1 MNKLVSVLVLSGLM
15 LVIIY
20 LFSPSLGWDEVY
32 FCVGGSGLILL
43 GLLLNRLTPDR
54 SKPSRRFRTVRK
66 VLGSSPDEDEE

>member
-15 LVIIY
+15 LVVVY

-32 FCVGGSGLILL
+32 FCLGGSGLILL

-54 SKPSRRFRTVRK
+54 SAPPRRFRTLRK
-66 VLGSSPDEDEE
+66 VLGFTPDEEEE